1 MDPVFHYHGHSKE
14 EEKASS
20 DDSDYD
26 ETSYNAEEQ
35 DYGKLQNVDTHD
47 AGRINDLKGEYE
59 RYKDREILS
68 NNH

>member
-1 MDPVFHYHGHSKE
+1 MYPVFHYHGHSKE
-14 EEKASS
+14 EENASS
-20 DDSDYD
+20 YDSDYD

-59 RYKDREILS
+59 R
-68 NNH
+68 